1 MTRKGSSVSRS
12 PTALSRSLSK
22 YPLLTLA
29 TLGFGGAGVLL
40 WHFSQLS
47 SELKEA
53 AAIESAARY
62 SEVLAEF
69 RTLYTS
75 EVVSRLRPHGIEVTH
90 DYQSKEG
97 AIPLPATLSMLLGE
111 RIGRKGSSVQV
122 HLYSDYPF
130 PWREDGGPRNDFE
143 RAALGQL
150 RRTPNEPFFQ
160 FAEIQGQPALHYATA
175 DLMRPQCVGC
185 HNSHPDSPK
194 TDWGVGDV
202 RGVLEVILPM
212 HNVEAVARTGLRGT
226 LLLTL
231 TLILTGLG
239 LLAVVITGLRRSW
252 ETEERLQAQ
261 LRHSHKMETIGTLAG
276 GIAHDFN
283 NVLTP
288 ILGYTNMALEDTP
301 PKSRTHSDLQHILA
315 AGKRAKELVNQIL
328 TFSRRSEPER
338 KPVQIAFI
346 VTEALKLLRSS
357 LPSTIEFRQEI
368 DQDCGTVLADAT
380 QIHQVIMNL
389 CTNAFHA
396 MRESGGMLEVNL
408 GVVEVDDEL
417 ARPHPKLALGPYVR
431 LTFSDSGHGMDPET
445 RDRIFEPFFTTKGVG
460 KGTGLGLSVVHGIVV
475 SHGGEITVYSEPGLG
490 TTFHVYLPRSEAPAD
505 GRQPARSDAEPA
517 VTGSERVLVVDDDE
531 EVAQVAEQMLKRL
544 GYQVTVRTNSAEARD
559 IFLAH
564 PERFDI
570 VITDQTMPQLTGVEL
585 AKELLGARP
594 DLPIILISGFSE
606 LITRAKIKKI
616 WIRHYLMKPLVGSEL
631 GAAIRQ
637 VLDKND
643 KNVESDENDK
653 NEKREEG

>member
-1 MTRKGSSVSRS
+1 MTRKGPSASRGLN
-12 PTALSRSLSK
+12 ALSRWLSK

-29 TLGFGGAGVLL
+29 ALGFGGAGILL
-40 WHFSQLS
+40 WHFSRLS

-53 AAIESAARY
+53 AAIEGAARY

-69 RTLYTS
+69 RTIYTS
-75 EVVSRLRPHGIEVTH
+75 EVVSRVRPQGIEVTH

-97 AIPLPATLSMLLGE
+97 AIPLPATLSLILGE

-122 HLYSDYPF
+122 RLYSDYPF
-130 PWREDGGPRNDFE
+130 PWREDGGPRNEFE

-150 RRTPNEPFFQ
+150 RRAPNEPIVQ
-160 FAEIQGQPALHYATA
+160 FAEIQGRPALRYATA

-194 TDWGVGDV
+194 TDWEVGDV

-212 HNVEAVARTGLRGT
+212 ANVEAVARTGLRGT

-261 LRHSHKMETIGTLAG
+261 LRHSQKMETIGTLAG

-288 ILGYTNMALEDTP
+288 ILGYANMALQDTP
-301 PKSRTHSDLQHILA
+301 SESRTHSDLQHVVS

-328 TFSRRSEPER
+328 AFSRRSEPER
-338 KPVQIAFI
+338 KPIQIAFI

-357 LPSTIEFRQEI
+357 LPSTIEFPQNI
-368 DQDCGTVLADAT
+368 DPDCGTVLADAT
-380 QIHQVIMNL
+380 QIHQVVMNL

-396 MRESGGMLEVNL
+396 MRESGGILEVNL
-408 GVVEVDDEL
+408 DVVEVDDAL

-431 LTFSDSGHGMDPET
+431 LTVSDSGHGMDPET
-445 RDRIFEPFFTTKGVG
+445 RDRVFEPFFTTKGVG

-490 TTFHVYLPRSEAPAD
+490 TTFHVYLPRSEAPAEE
-505 GRQPARSDAEPA
+505 RKPAGSNAE
-517 VTGSERVLVVDDDE
+517 VVITGSERVLVVDDDE
-531 EVAQVAEQMLKRL
+531 EVARMAEQMLKRL
-544 GYQVTVRTNSAEARD
+544 GYKVTVRTNSAEARD
-559 IFLAH
+559 TFLAH

-570 VITDQTMPQLTGVEL
+570 VITDQTMPQLTGLEL
-585 AKELLGARP
+585 AQELLRARP
-594 DLPIILISGFSE
+594 DIPIILISGFSE
-606 LITRAKIKKI
+606 LITGAKIEKI
-616 WIRHYLMKPLVGSEL
+616 GIRHYIMKPLVGGEL
-631 GAAIRQ
+631 AAAIRQ
-637 VLDKND
+637 VLDK
-643 KNVESDENDK
+643 KEEQ
-653 NEKREEG
+653 EEG